1 MPAFENT
8 DPPRDIRIEEEKHT
22 YFDEFSGDERSP
34 FYEADYKDIFVFA
47 AAYGFHIGS
56 RTPLEGETRALVNRP
71 SLTDS
76 QEWIVKSIA
85 IKEVEDGRIVKD
97 GSEMFDIIHAYGNG
111 GLEDLYKMYKR
122 PGNMYKELSNQ
133 VIETYQNLG

>member
-1 MPAFENT
+1 MQEFEET
-8 DPPRDIRIEEEKHT
+8 DPPRDIRIEEEKHP
-22 YFDEFSGDERSP
+22 YFDELSGDTRSP
-34 FYEADYKDIFVFA
+34 FHDADYKDIFVFA

-56 RTPLEGETRALVNRP
+56 RVPLEGQTRALVNRP
-71 SLTDS
+71 SLTES

-85 IKEVEDGRIVKD
+85 IKEVEDGRILRD
-97 GSEMFDIIHAYGNG
+97 GGQMFDIIHAYGNG

-133 VIETYQNLG
+133 VIEAYQNLG